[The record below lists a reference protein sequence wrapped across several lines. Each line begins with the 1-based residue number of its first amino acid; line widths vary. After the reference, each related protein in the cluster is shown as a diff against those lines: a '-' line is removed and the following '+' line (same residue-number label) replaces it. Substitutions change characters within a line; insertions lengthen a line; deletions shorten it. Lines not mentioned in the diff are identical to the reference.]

1 MSEKVVWPSVFVTGR
16 VSDEGLQ
23 NAAPGSL
30 EAKVKAC
37 ELAMSAWVRCSR
49 GEPSPEYLTQA
60 LGALT
65 EWAELPDG
73 SLQDH
78 HVLETSEM
86 VMGMLEAKAIDILLL
101 AEVLEKAAKKTK
113 EAAHG

>member
-1 MSEKVVWPSVFVTGR
+1 MSEKSVWPSVFVTGR

-23 NAAPGSL
+23 SAAPGSL

-37 ELAMSAWVRCSR
+37 ELAMHAWVRCSC
-49 GEPSPEYLTQA
+49 GEPPPEKFNSGLD
-60 LGALT
+60 ALT
-65 EWAELPDG
+65 GWAELPDG

-113 EAAHG
+113 EVARG